1 MFRKYFALLLVALA
15 LGSCSTSRFSITEQ
29 NIDAVKPRT
38 VTLVTLNATNSGANL
53 VAFAYSNLS
62 IVNFLRQLE
71 HAGAANVQLLNMS
84 HVNVC
89 GRQVNR
95 AEFKIDGDTSRFV
108 SPALNGEE
116 NIRLVSQDGKE
127 FQCNRKNILPEDP
140 NKYENIVAYSK
151 TVTDK
156 ISRQPFTKEELEL
169 RDVGGEGTF
178 SIGILADG
186 NLQSIEVANSTGS
199 KSADEEIIKRI
210 KSASPFSPPPA
221 AAIGASGVFHIY
233 KPFFYPKPK

>member
-1 MFRKYFALLLVALA
+1 MFRQCFTFLLVAFA
-15 LGSCSTSRFSITEQ
+15 LCACSTSRFSITEQ
-29 NIDAVKPRT
+29 SIEAVKPRT
-38 VTLVTLNATNSGANL
+38 VTLVTFNATNTGANL

-71 HAGAANVQLLNMS
+71 QAGAVNVQLLNMS

-108 SPALNGEE
+108 SPPLNEDE
-116 NIRLVSQDGKE
+116 IIRLVSQDGRE
-127 FQCNRKNILPEDP
+127 FQCSRKNILPEDP
-140 NKYENIVAYSK
+140 NKYEDIAAYSK

-186 NLQSIEVANSTGS
+186 NLQSIEVAKSTGS
-199 KSADEEIIKRI
+199 KSADYAILKRI

-221 AAIGASGVFHIY
+221 PAIGASGVFHIF